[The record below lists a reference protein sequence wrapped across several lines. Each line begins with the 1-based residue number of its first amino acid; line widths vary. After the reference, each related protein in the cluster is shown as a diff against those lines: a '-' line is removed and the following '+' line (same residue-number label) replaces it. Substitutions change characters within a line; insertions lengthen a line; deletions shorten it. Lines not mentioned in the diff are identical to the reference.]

1 MRPISERNAEILAR
15 LKQLYPDVKT
25 ALNFSTPIEMLV
37 AVILSAQCTDAR
49 VNIITKDL
57 FAKYH
62 DTSDYAHANP
72 EELAQ
77 DIHSAGFYRNK
88 SKNIIGAARMIL
100 TEFGGEV
107 PKTMEELV
115 RLPGVQRKTA
125 NVVLSEVYGVIAGIA
140 VDTHVRRLAQR
151 LELTKH
157 QDPNKIERDLMALYP
172 RDEWYNVCNLLIYHG
187 RAICGARKPK
197 CEICVL
203 DDICP
208 SAAPES
214 L

>member
-1 MRPISERNAEILAR
+1 MTKISERSAEILAR

-49 VNIITKDL
+49 VNIITKNL

-62 DTSDYAHANP
+62 DTSDYAQADP
-72 EELAQ
+72 AELAQ
-77 DIHSAGFYRNK
+77 DIRSAGFYRNK
-88 SKNIIGAARMIL
+88 SKNIIGAAQMIL
-100 TEFGGEV
+100 AEFGGQV
-107 PKTMEELV
+107 PRTMDELV

-125 NVVLSEVYGVIAGIA
+125 NVVLSEVYGVIVGIA

-151 LELTKH
+151 LGLTKH
-157 QDPNKIERDLMALYP
+157 KDPNKIERDLMELFP
-172 RDEWYNVCNLLIYHG
+172 QDDWYNVCNLLIYHG
-187 RAICGARKPK
+187 RAVCGSRKPK
-197 CEICVL
+197 CGICVL
-203 DDICP
+203 SDICP
-208 SAAPES
+208 SAAPER

>member
-1 MRPISERNAEILAR
+1 MTRISERSAEILAR

-49 VNIITKDL
+49 VNIITKNL

-62 DTSDYAHANP
+62 DTSDYAHADP
-72 EELAQ
+72 AELAQ
-77 DIHSAGFYRNK
+77 DIRSAGFYRNK
-88 SKNIIGAARMIL
+88 SKNIIGAAQMIL
-100 TEFGGEV
+100 AEFGGQV
-107 PKTMEELV
+107 PRTMDELV

-125 NVVLSEVYGVIAGIA
+125 NVVLSEVYGVIVGIA

-151 LELTKH
+151 LGLTKH
-157 QDPNKIERDLMALYP
+157 KDPNKIERDLMELFP
-172 RDEWYNVCNLLIYHG
+172 QDDWYNVCNLLIYHG
-187 RAICGARKPK
+187 RAICGSRKPK

-203 DDICP
+203 SDICP
-208 SAAPES
+208 SAAPER